1 MAPLTQPFS
10 RLGPFKIT
18 GVGQVITV
26 VPAGQYAQPGQ
37 LGQIVLYNESSFV
50 LGISDTSTGARL
62 DLQPLT
68 ANVYDPPAA
77 GGALLAT
84 VISGIATTTRQRL
97 SGQVA
102 LGGMKIEG
110 AWPQTLSSIGSV
122 TLPSVTTTTL
132 QNATVNSSYS
142 ATLNGTGGVAPYT
155 WAVTSGSLPAGL
167 SLSSGGVISGTPTT
181 AGSASFTVTLTDQE
195 GNEASA
201 GLSLVVN
208 PLASPKGLLSAAN
221 TIPWAASVSSLT
233 IPLSG
238 VQSGQPILVAV
249 FQAAGNTG
257 IGAVS
262 DTFATHYTWATVIN
276 ADIADSTNSV
286 YGRCSLIVG
295 AGGAGTAGNV
305 TVELSSAVTAG
316 AIAVAGVALSTA
328 STPYV
333 VGSSADTQL
342 NTFQLTGVTAAGGD
356 LGVAAATAAWKSD
369 YVARVLTIPADLPAG
384 QPLLELHVPVPEG
397 VANPAPFDGLL
408 LLVPNLP
415 AGSFAP
421 GFLASAATP
430 TATIGNIDCD
440 VCGASLLLLS

>member
-26 VPAGQYAQPGQ
+26 IPAGQYAQPGQ

-84 VISGIATTTRQRL
+84 VISGIATTTLQRL

-102 LGGMKIEG
+102 LGGMQIEG

-181 AGSASFTVTLTDQE
+181 AGSASFTVTLTDTE

-208 PLASPKGLLSAAN
+208 PLA
-221 TIPWAASVSSLT
+221 VSSVPYVREVSGDAEYDITTSTLT
-233 IPLSG
+233 ISG
-238 VQSGQPILVAV
+238 VNLTAGDVGALFITTAQDSTSYPTISSVTDSG
-249 FQAAGNTG
+249 GNTWTQRG
-257 IGAVS
+257 GEAVS
-262 DTFATHYTWATVIN
+262 NGTTATAVWWW
-276 ADIADSTNSV
+276 
-286 YGRCSLIVG
+286 
-295 AGGAGTAGNV
+295 
-305 TVELSSAVTAG
+305 ESAVTNTLVNGTITVTFSAAPVG
-316 AIAVAGVALSTA
+316 EFSGDTLVLSISSGSA
-328 STPYV
+328 STHSTSTGDSDATTSGSLT
-333 VGSSADTQL
+333 VGLADLVIGATVFD
-342 NTFQLTGVTAAGGD
+342 NSAGGI
-356 LGVAAATAAWKSD
+356 TWSD
-369 YVARVLTIPADLPAG
+369 VVC
-384 QPLLELHVPVPEG
+384 
-397 VANPAPFDGLL
+397 
-408 LLVPNLP
+408 
-415 AGSFAP
+415 
-421 GFLASAATP
+421 ASAAASGATVLTRDFFNWQLAAAWCVVNNAGATALTGSLSASAYWANLTP
-430 TATIGNIDCD
+430 LFPP
-440 VCGASLLLLS
+440 S

>member
-102 LGGMKIEG
+102 LGGMQIEG

-181 AGSASFTVTLTDQE
+181 AGSASFTVTLTDTE
-195 GNEASA
+195 GNTASA

-208 PLASPKGLLSAAN
+208 PLVSPKGLLSAAN
-221 TIPWAASVSSLT
+221 TVPWAASISSVT

-249 FQAAGNTG
+249 FQAAGSTG
-257 IGAVS
+257 ISGVL
-262 DTFATHYTWATVIN
+262 DTFATHYTWSIVVE
-276 ADIADSTNSV
+276 ADIADATNGI
-286 YGRCSLIVG
+286 YGRCSLLVG
-295 AGGAGTAGNV
+295 AGGAGTAGDV
-305 TVELSSAVTAG
+305 IVDLSSAVTAG

-333 VGSSADTQL
+333 AGSSASTQSGS
-342 NTFQLTGVTAAGGD
+342 FQLAGVTAASGD
-356 LGVAAATAAWKSD
+356 LGVAAATASWTSD
-369 YVARVLTIPADLPAG
+369 YITRAITVPADLPSG
-384 QPLLELHVPVPEG
+384 QPLLELHVPLPAG
-397 VANPAPFDGLL
+397 VASSWYPYDGLL
-408 LLVPNLP
+408 LLAPNLP
-415 AGSFAP
+415 SGSFAP
-421 GFLASAATP
+421 GFLNVTAAVGLDTVETP
-430 TATIGNIDCD
+430 DS
-440 VCGASLLLLS
+440 CGASLLLLS

>member
-1 MAPLTQPFS
+1 MQ
-10 RLGPFKIT
+10 
-18 GVGQVITV
+18 
-26 VPAGQYAQPGQ
+26 
-37 LGQIVLYNESSFV
+37 
-50 LGISDTSTGARL
+50 
-62 DLQPLT
+62 
-68 ANVYDPPAA
+68 
-77 GGALLAT
+77 
-84 VISGIATTTRQRL
+84 
-97 SGQVA
+97 
-102 LGGMKIEG
+102 IEG

-181 AGSASFTVTLTDQE
+181 AGSSSFTVTLTDTE

-221 TIPWAASVSSLT
+221 TVPWAASVSSVT

-257 IGAVS
+257 ITGVL
-262 DTFATHYTWATVIN
+262 DTFATHYTWSTAIEAAIT
-276 ADIADSTNSV
+276 DSTNNV
-286 YGRCSLIVG
+286 YGRCSLLVG
-295 AGGAGTAGNV
+295 AGGAGTAGDV
-305 TVELSSAVTAG
+305 IVDLSSAVTAG

-333 VGSSADTQL
+333 AGSSASTQSGS
-342 NTFQLTGVTAAGGD
+342 FQLAGVTAASGD
-356 LGVAAATAAWKSD
+356 LGVAAATASWTSD
-369 YVARVLTIPADLPAG
+369 YITRAITVPADLPSG
-384 QPLLELHVPVPEG
+384 QPLLELHVPLPAG
-397 VANPAPFDGLL
+397 VASSWYPYDALL
-408 LLVPNLP
+408 LLASNLP

-421 GFLASAATP
+421 GFLNVTAAVGLDTIETP
-430 TATIGNIDCD
+430 DA
-440 VCGASLLLLS
+440 CGASLLLLS